1 MKPSGQKLL
10 TTKNYFLPEAEGEI
24 VSSVVVGSTPCVCL
38 ALWQMLNNA
47 VCKNDLV
54 YITGTLFLCSY

>member
-38 ALWQMLNNA
+38 AL
-47 VCKNDLV
+47 
-54 YITGTLFLCSY
+54 